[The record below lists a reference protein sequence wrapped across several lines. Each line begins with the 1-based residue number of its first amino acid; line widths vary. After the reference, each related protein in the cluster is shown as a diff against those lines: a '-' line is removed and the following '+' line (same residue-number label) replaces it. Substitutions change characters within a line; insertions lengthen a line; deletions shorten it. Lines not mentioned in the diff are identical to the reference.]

1 MWEGLRGITLLN
13 FVWDIC
19 LIVYVD
25 GYYEGDGDLSIRLP
39 CTPVLTRSCQIELF
53 NRSKNNCPNVRWLE
67 SDSISRRT
75 KLYSLLVLK
84 IFLLGC
90 TLEDMFQILVCS
102 KLLIPL
108 ECVCHACQRVND
120 HHVLCIL
127 AQSHPTEEEGG
138 ESLLSQRDSCFGA
151 DIKTGKYSHAQ
162 ITWWRFVC
170 GRGVNDQMCKQNS
183 KRNDRHTLCTLCT
196 PWQKRHKRQKEPR
209 HNIWKN
215 NWQ

>member
-1 MWEGLRGITLLN
+1 MWLCDCVCEGSWEVLLSLISSET
-13 FVWDIC
+13 FC

-25 GYYEGDGDLSIRLP
+25 GYYVGDGDLSIRLP

-102 KLLIPL
+102 KLLIPP

-127 AQSHPTEEEGG
+127 AQSHPALVECWEPVK
-138 ESLLSQRDSCFGA
+138 S
-151 DIKTGKYSHAQ
+151 K
-162 ITWWRFVC
+162 RFLFWCWHKNREIFTRTNYMMTFEC

-183 KRNDRHTLCTLCT
+183 KRHDRHTFRTLCT
-196 PWQKRHKRQKEPR
+196 PR
-209 HNIWKN
+209 KN
-215 NWQ
+215 VTKGKTSTQYEK

>member
-1 MWEGLRGITLLN
+1 MWLCDCAYVGSWGVLLSLILSET
-13 FVWDIC
+13 FC

-25 GYYEGDGDLSIRLP
+25 GYYVGDGDLSIRLP

-102 KLLIPL
+102 KLLIPPPT
-108 ECVCHACQRVND
+108 VCLSCLPA
-120 HHVLCIL
+120 
-127 AQSHPTEEEGG
+127 
-138 ESLLSQRDSCFGA
+138 SQRPPCV
-151 DIKTGKYSHAQ
+151 YSLNPTQ
-162 ITWWRFVC
+162 QRR
-170 GRGVNDQMCKQNS
+170 RGVRAC
-183 KRNDRHTLCTLCT
+183 
-196 PWQKRHKRQKEPR
+196 
-209 HNIWKN
+209 
-215 NWQ
+215 